1 MQNELNTLQ
10 ARKLVHALIKQ
21 KNTAVW
27 NSWTNAV
34 EKDLAVVKD
43 KRNLC
48 FGILGDKF
56 TAGECKWIKLLVGC
70 DRVHTTANGRYLRLL
85 GVKYES

>member
-1 MQNELNTLQ
+1 MQYDLNTKQ
-10 ARKLVHALIKQ
+10 ARKLVNALIKQ
-21 KNTAVW
+21 KNTSVW

-34 EKDLAVVKD
+34 QKDLDNVPN

-56 TAGECKWIKLLVGC
+56 TEGECKWIKLLVGC
-70 DRVHTTANGRYLRLL
+70 ERVHFTDNGRYLRLV
-85 GVKYES
+85 GVRFEG

>member
-1 MQNELNTLQ
+1 MQYDLNTKQ
-10 ARKLVHALIKQ
+10 ARKLVNALIKQ
-21 KNTAVW
+21 KNTSVW

-34 EKDLAVVKD
+34 QKDLDNVPN

-56 TAGECKWIKLLVGC
+56 TEGECKWIKLLVGC
-70 DRVHTTANGRYLRLL
+70 DKVHFTDNGRYLRLV
-85 GVKYES
+85 GVRFEG